1 LTLAASLA
9 ALADATD
16 AAGALGLDTSR
27 ARAVLSGARARLG
40 FEGSTYV
47 LALVGGTG
55 VGKSSLLNALAGDV
69 VSPASARRPTTD
81 TPVAW
86 MSATA
91 RGEAAALL
99 EWLGVSDIRDHAG
112 AEFRDVAIIDLPDI
126 DSTTPEHRALVD
138 ELLPRIDAV
147 VWVADPEKYRDAI
160 LHDDYLRRWISRLD
174 RQVIVINKA
183 DLVPGEAERLRD
195 HLASSVRD
203 EDLGDLPIAVT
214 SAARG
219 GDVRELREWIAGG
232 VEAKR
237 VVSARVAAELREAVR
252 DLAARAG
259 VSTGAPPLVPADRRA
274 RVLSDVVRETAAVV
288 DLRGLERQAVAA
300 TRLAARPRGAGP
312 FGHLTALIYRA
323 SGRDRIVADPEGH
336 LRRWRERGSLARLAE
351 PVRGL
356 TAELLASVPPEVR
369 AAVASVVDFDAL
381 HARIASAID
390 AAVSARTAD
399 VRAPTSHVW
408 TLIGALQYAITAALL
423 FAGLWIAAIFLLHAP
438 FASVELPVLGPVPTP
453 LLFLA
458 AVLLAGYILARVLGA
473 HAGLLGRGWARRLR
487 DDLTRELETRLGDA
501 VFASLAVIDAAR
513 TRIAAALAVI
523 EAYPARGGGGI
534 ETSGSSAAS

>member
-1 LTLAASLA
+1 
-9 ALADATD
+9 
-16 AAGALGLDTSR
+16 
-27 ARAVLSGARARLG
+27 
-40 FEGSTYV
+40 
-47 LALVGGTG
+47 
-55 VGKSSLLNALAGDV
+55 
-69 VSPASARRPTTD
+69 
-81 TPVAW
+81 
-86 MSATA
+86 
-91 RGEAAALL
+91 
-99 EWLGVSDIRDHAG
+99 
-112 AEFRDVAIIDLPDI
+112 
-126 DSTTPEHRALVD
+126 
-138 ELLPRIDAV
+138 
-147 VWVADPEKYRDAI
+147 
-160 LHDDYLRRWISRLD
+160 
-174 RQVIVINKA
+174 
-183 DLVPGEAERLRD
+183 LRD

-203 EDLGDLPIAVT
+203 EGLGDLPIAVT

-237 VVSARVAAELREAVR
+237 VVSGRVAAELREAVR
-252 DLAARAG
+252 DLATRAG
-259 VSTGAPPLVPADRRA
+259 VSTGASPLVPADRRA
-274 RVLSDVVRETAAVV
+274 RVLGDVVRETLVVV

-312 FGHLTALIYRA
+312 FGHLTTLIYRA
-323 SGRDRIVADPEGH
+323 SGRDRVVADPEGH

-438 FASVELPVLGPVPTP
+438 FASVDVPVLGPVPIP

-513 TRIAAALAVI
+513 ARIAAALAVI
-523 EAYPARGGGGI
+523 EAHPARGGGGGI
-534 ETSGSSAAS
+534 QTSGSSAAS